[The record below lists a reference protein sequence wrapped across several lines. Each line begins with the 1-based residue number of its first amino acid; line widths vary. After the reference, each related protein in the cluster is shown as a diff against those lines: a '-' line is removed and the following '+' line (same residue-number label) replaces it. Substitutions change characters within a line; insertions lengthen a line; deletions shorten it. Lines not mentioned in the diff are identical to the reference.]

1 MWPDDIEHVKQM
13 FIIRWIHKGPLENID
28 MKSAVTDEKSTSG
41 IQVERV
47 PDRAVDGL
55 PTMYCFDTCPF
66 CFKVKALL
74 GSRGIAY
81 SKVEVDPTFKTQL
94 KWSDWGKVPIYV
106 DSDGTQ
112 VNDSNHILHY
122 IDSTG
127 DNSFP
132 REGEDP
138 QQDHWMDFS
147 NQILGKS
154 IVAVIYTSYRTSV
167 QALDYVTKVDNF
179 SFGSRL
185 INKWVGG
192 FIMRMVGK
200 SRAKMFELPPR
211 DNLQYQLDV
220 MSEGIQG
227 NFFGDKEPNGA
238 DFANFGILRS
248 MQGLYGFDIVQKHP
262 VISTWYNSMQKH
274 SGV

>member
-1 MWPDDIEHVKQM
+1 MNSE
-13 FIIRWIHKGPLENID
+13 EE
-28 MKSAVTDEKSTSG
+28 EKKATSG
-41 IQVERV
+41 IQDTKVPERV
-47 PDRAVDGL
+47 VDGL
-55 PTMYCFDTCPF
+55 PTMYCFETCPF

-74 GSRGIAY
+74 GSRGMEY

-94 KWSDWGKVPIYV
+94 KWSEWGKVPVFV
-106 DSDGTQ
+106 DLDGTQ

-122 IDSTG
+122 IDSNG
-127 DNSFP
+127 PALFP
-132 REGEDP
+132 RMGDDP
-138 QQDHWMDFS
+138 EQDRWMDFS
-147 NQILGKS
+147 NSVLGKS

-167 QALDYVTKVDNF
+167 QALDYVTRVDNF

-185 INKWVGG
+185 INKWIGG

-211 DNLQYQLDV
+211 ENLQYQLDV

-227 NFFGDKEPNGA
+227 KFFGKQEPNGA
-238 DFANFGILRS
+238 DYANFGILRS
-248 MQGLYGFDIVQKHP
+248 MQGLYGFDIVKNHP
-262 VISTWYNSMQKH
+262 IISGWYNGMQDH